1 MQSILEFH
9 RQNSN
14 KIINENNKYYIMK
27 SKYSTGLP
35 ALKFNSD
42 LFGGRVLNLDLVFAL
57 VLGLSTAKLFYGHL
71 AVINS

>member
-1 MQSILEFH
+1 
-9 RQNSN
+9 
-14 KIINENNKYYIMK
+14 MK

>member
-1 MQSILEFH
+1 
-9 RQNSN
+9 
-14 KIINENNKYYIMK
+14 MK

-57 VLGLSTAKLFYGHL
+57 ALVLGLSTAKLFYGHL